1 MISSVVP
8 LRMIAFQCL
17 FLLVAIAIE
26 GYILQRRLQI
36 VPRTSIEFA
45 ASVNLLSV
53 LVGWLVFFGVEPVLP
68 PPIQLQLISF
78 ILFGQWAPGMA
89 NWIVPAGFVTFF
101 ISFFI
106 KLQGL
111 SQLRL
116 LLYGPKDPPAVSEG
130 VGRFRTARDQIGGGQ
145 PVLSGEAATVLL
157 ANSLSHSAI
166 SLILLIRFFANVF
179 IR

>member
-1 MISSVVP
+1 
-8 LRMIAFQCL
+8 MIAFQCL

-26 GYILQRRLQI
+26 GYVLQRRLQI

-68 PPIQLQLISF
+68 STIQLQLINF
-78 ILFGQWAPGMA
+78 ILFSQWAPGMA

-130 VGRFRTARDQIGGGQ
+130 IGRFRTVRGQ
-145 PVLSGEAATVLL
+145 HVSSGEAATVLL